1 MNVDWEVWKMNQ
13 ISKYNETIFESIKHM
28 NEHGNEYWYARE
40 LMQALG
46 YSRWGNFVTVIE
58 KAKLA
63 CKLSENQIENH
74 FADVSKMVSIGSNAQ
89 RKQDDY
95 ELSRYACY
103 LIVQNADS
111 RKKAVA
117 LGQTYFAV
125 QTRKQEITEEY
136 FNTLDEN
143 KKRLVTRTQT
153 IEKNK
158 TLYKAAKDSGVV
170 NYGKFTNYGYQGLY
184 GGENAKRI
192 AERKGL
198 SENEEIL
205 DYMGSEELA
214 DNLFRIVQT
223 EAKLKNDNISNE
235 QDANHAHHEVGKAV
249 RDTIKKLGGTMPED
263 LPTPD
268 KSIAQ
273 IEKEELQKLETK

>member
-1 MNVDWEVWKMNQ
+1 MNKIKN
-13 ISKYNETIFESIKHM
+13 YNEATFESIKHI
-28 NEHGNEYWYARE
+28 NEYGNEYWYARE
-40 LMQALG
+40 LMRALE
-46 YSRWGNFVTVIE
+46 YSRWGNFSNVID

-63 CKLSENQIENH
+63 CKLSENSIDDH
-74 FADVSKMVSIGSNAQ
+74 FADVGKMVSIGSNAQ
-89 RKQDDY
+89 REQDDY
-95 ELSRYACY
+95 KLSRYACY

-111 RKKAVA
+111 RKKVVA
-117 LGQTYFAV
+117 FGQTYFAV
-125 QTRKQEITEEY
+125 QTRKQEISEKY
-136 FNTLDEN
+136 FNSLDEN

-184 GGENAKRI
+184 GGENAKQI
-192 AERKGL
+192 AKRKGL
-198 SENEEIL
+198 NENEEIL

-223 EAKLKNDNISNE
+223 EAKLKNENISNE
-235 QDANHAHHEVGKAV
+235 QDANIAHHEVGKAV
-249 RDTIKKLGGTMPED
+249 RDTIKKLGGTLPED
-263 LPTPD
+263 LPTPE

>member
-1 MNVDWEVWKMNQ
+1 MNQ
-13 ISKYNETIFESIKHM
+13 IKEYSETTFESIKHV
-28 NEHGNEYWYARE
+28 NELGIEFWYARE
-40 LMQALG
+40 LMQALE
-46 YSRWGNFVTVIE
+46 YSRWGNFEKVIE

-63 CKLSENQIENH
+63 CKLSENLISDH
-74 FADVSKMVSIGSNAQ
+74 FADVSKMVTIGSNAQ

-111 RKKAVA
+111 RKQVVA
-117 LGQTYFAV
+117 FGQTYFAV

-136 FNTLDEN
+136 FNSLDEN
-143 KKRLVTRTQT
+143 KKRLITRGQT
-153 IEKNK
+153 IDKNK
-158 TLYKAAKDSGVV
+158 TLYKAAKDSGVE

-184 GGENAKRI
+184 GGETAKQI
-192 AERKGL
+192 AKRKGL
-198 SENEEIL
+198 TDKDEIL
-205 DYMGSEELA
+205 DYMGSEELV

-223 EAKLKNDNISNE
+223 EAKLKNENISNE
-235 QDANHAHHEVGKAV
+235 HDANIVHHEVGKAV
-249 RDTIKKLGGTMPED
+249 RDTIKRLGGTMPED
-263 LPTPD
+263 LPTPE

>member
-1 MNVDWEVWKMNQ
+1 MNQ
-13 ISKYNETIFESIKHM
+13 IKEYNATTFESIKHI
-28 NEHGNEYWYARE
+28 NEQGNEYWYARE
-40 LMQALG
+40 LMQVLE
-46 YSRWGNFVTVIE
+46 YTRWENFVKVIE

-63 CKLSENQIENH
+63 CKLSENIIADH
-74 FADVSKMVSIGSNAQ
+74 FADVSKMVAIGSNAQ

-111 RKKAVA
+111 RKKVVA
-117 LGQTYFAV
+117 FGQTYFAV

-136 FNTLDEN
+136 FNSLDEN
-143 KKRLVTRTQT
+143 KKRLITRGQT
-153 IEKNK
+153 IDKNK
-158 TLYKAAKDSGVV
+158 TLYKAAKDSGVQ

-184 GGENAKRI
+184 GGENAKQI
-192 AERKGL
+192 AKRKGL
-198 SENEEIL
+198 TDKDEIL

-223 EAKLKNDNISNE
+223 EAKLKKENISNE
-235 QDANHAHHEVGKAV
+235 HDANMTHHEVGKAV
-249 RDTIKKLGGTMPED
+249 RETIKRLGGTLPEV
-263 LPTPD
+263 LPTPE

-273 IEKEELQKLETK
+273 IELEELKKIENK

>member
-1 MNVDWEVWKMNQ
+1 MNQ
-13 ISKYNETIFESIKHM
+13 IEEYNATVFESIKHIDDY
-28 NEHGNEYWYARE
+28 GNEYWYARE
-40 LMQALG
+40 LMQALE
-46 YSRWGNFVTVIE
+46 YRKWGNFVKVIE

-63 CKLSENQIENH
+63 CELSENITTDH
-74 FADVSKMVSIGSNAQ
+74 FADLSKMVSIGSNAQ

-95 ELSRYACY
+95 KLSRYACY

-111 RKKAVA
+111 RKKIVA
-117 LGQTYFAV
+117 FGQTYFAV
-125 QTRKQEITEEY
+125 QTRKQEITKKY

-143 KKRLVTRTQT
+143 RKRLITRGQT
-153 IEKNK
+153 IDKNK
-158 TLYKAAKDSGVV
+158 TLYKAAKDSGVE

-184 GGENAKRI
+184 GGESAKQI

-198 SENEEIL
+198 TDKDEIL

-223 EAKLKNDNISNE
+223 EAKLKNEKINNE
-235 QDANHAHHEVGKAV
+235 YDANITHQEVGKAV
-249 RDTIKKLGGTMPED
+249 RETIKKLGGTLPEN
-263 LPTPD
+263 LPTPS

-273 IEKEELQKLETK
+273 IELEELNKIGNR